1 MKVLIVND
9 DGIDSEGLRI
19 LAERVGKK
27 HEVYVLAPDSNRS
40 ATSHH
45 ILMFQDLELKKYK
58 KNQWSCSG
66 MPADCTNIALK
77 TNLFNVKFDVVLS
90 GINCGAN
97 MGTDIVYSGTCAG
110 AREAVLEGL
119 PGIAVSLVPLDW
131 EEARKNGFK
140 YVALADFVA
149 SNLENLALLS
159 SEKYPGTFVNINAAS
174 VDSYRGVKIA
184 NKIIVRK
191 YKDNLEIIKNASGTF
206 SHFNPSGSLEVNESE
221 NTDCSAVSD
230 GYIAISCVYA
240 EPVTADIVD
249 GITFK
254 V

>member
-1 MKVLIVND
+1 
-9 DGIDSEGLRI
+9 
-19 LAERVGKK
+19 
-27 HEVYVLAPDSNRS
+27 
-40 ATSHH
+40 
-45 ILMFQDLELKKYK
+45 
-58 KNQWSCSG
+58 
-66 MPADCTNIALK
+66 
-77 TNLFNVKFDVVLS
+77 
-90 GINCGAN
+90 

-206 SHFNPSGSLEVNESE
+206 SHFNPSGSLELNESE

-230 GYIAISCVYA
+230 GYIPISCVYA

>member
-1 MKVLIVND
+1 
-9 DGIDSEGLRI
+9 
-19 LAERVGKK
+19 
-27 HEVYVLAPDSNRS
+27 
-40 ATSHH
+40 
-45 ILMFQDLELKKYK
+45 
-58 KNQWSCSG
+58 

-110 AREAVLEGL
+110 AREAVLQGL
-119 PGIAVSLVPLDW
+119 PGIAVSLVPLNW
-131 EEARKNGFK
+131 EEARQKGFK

-149 SNLENLALLS
+149 SNLESLAALS

-174 VDSYRGVKIA
+174 LDSYKGVKIA
-184 NKIIVRK
+184 NKVVVRK
-191 YKDNLEIIKNASGTF
+191 YKDNLEIIKNGSGTF
-206 SHFNPSGSLEVNESE
+206 SHFSPVGSPDADDNE
-221 NTDCSAVSD
+221 NTDCSVAKN
-230 GYIAISCVYA
+230 GYIAISCIYA
-240 EPVTADIVD
+240 EPVTAEIVD